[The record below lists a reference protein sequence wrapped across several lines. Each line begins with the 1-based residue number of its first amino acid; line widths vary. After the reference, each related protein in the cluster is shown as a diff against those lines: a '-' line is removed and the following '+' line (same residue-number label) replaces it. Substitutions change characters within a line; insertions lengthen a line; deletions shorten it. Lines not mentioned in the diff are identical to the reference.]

1 MRSLINNYAVELK
14 DADGRPSGNFFL
26 DQAGARDACTEVLT
40 NNQHYSADKARS
52 FMADHF
58 DSTWEHFDVNK
69 DGIVEVG
76 RMPQFLRYFTGDA
89 LDIDLQ

>member
-1 MRSLINNYAVELK
+1 MINNYAVELK
-14 DADGRPSGNFFL
+14 NADGQPSGNFFL
-26 DQAGARDACTEVLT
+26 DNSGAKDACMEVLL
-40 NNQHYSADKARS
+40 NNSHYSQDKANK
-52 FMADHF
+52 FMAEHF
-58 DSTWEHFDVNK
+58 DNTWNHFDVNK